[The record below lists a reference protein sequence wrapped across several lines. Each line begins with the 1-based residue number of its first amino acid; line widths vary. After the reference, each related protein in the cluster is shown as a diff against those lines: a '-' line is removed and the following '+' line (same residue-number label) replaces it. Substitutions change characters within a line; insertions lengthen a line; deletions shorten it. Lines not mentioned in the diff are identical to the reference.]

1 MIDFEILKEVGTTNE
16 RLRELFTAKLP
27 PKHKLDAL
35 PKEERKRIEK
45 DIENREKIED
55 MISSRVS
62 EHIIW
67 SLKNHHL
74 YSSVDLAWDSTPIT
88 KQIVPLV
95 LYAQKRINM
104 QSCVKELSKL
114 KNTSQ
119 YVKKDAKGKVVGVN
133 LPKFFEVNIN
143 LIRSFVTRRL
153 AAQSNRFNNLY
164 PFFKY
169 EPRTTEAA
177 GKLRAD
183 VLSQR
188 IDVMADQYNY
198 RHFQTQLIRDMFL
211 YGHTVAF
218 PRAAWER
225 DVHWEQ
231 TPVAEQYAPEGTQT
245 KRRTKVVREG
255 VSWVAPHPTRTF
267 YDFNYPLASLNTDT
281 GCEYVGFWDIGR
293 FGDIVENPNYFN
305 REEVGFSTGQIGLFS
320 KYANYFNQY
329 YTTITPPQVDDD
341 LTGFNDRKNQ
351 VGHYSSEEKDASVFI
366 TEYFFKAIPKD
377 YGIGAYPY
385 PVWIHLKV
393 AGESTVVYAEILPS
407 SPASVFSFNENDSR
421 LLNISVA
428 HELMPFQDQL
438 TNLFSQLLETAKADL
453 FSVAIINS
461 DMWPDNDE
469 GRKALEDF
477 RNTMKGEN
485 FYATTHALDAS
496 FSKLQDL
503 GIEPNADNVFK
514 IVRSQPNGNLTSIF
528 NSITALLGMAEKLM
542 ALSPQEQGQPAPRE
556 ISATEVLSIS
566 NTTDSVYTFISDA
579 IDEGR
584 ASMKRILYESLMS
597 CGSNSIHL
605 PVLGRYSRSIIER
618 AGFEVE
624 MGDGDL
630 MDPDLER
637 RYTVIGSKRR
647 LMHDYIFT
655 SRDGSERASNSQAAT
670 VLVQLIQVLNQPQV
684 LGAIGKEKYFEI
696 INEIFRLSGAGIDLK
711 LELSPGESDD
721 MTTPDDKTQ
730 AVIQQLGQ
738 AIQKNSQDIQSIVQ
752 AVQGPQQQ
760 PPQETQ

>member
-1 MIDFEILKEVGTTNE
+1 MIDFEILKEAGTTNE
-16 RLRELFTAKLP
+16 RLREMFTAKLP
-27 PKHKLDAL
+27 PKPMLDEL

-45 DIENREKIED
+45 DIDNRKKIED
-55 MISSRVS
+55 VISSRVS
-62 EHIIW
+62 EHILW

-88 KQIVPLV
+88 RQIVPLV

-104 QSCVKELSKL
+104 EACVKELGKL

-119 YVKKDAKGKVVGVN
+119 YVKKDAKGSVVGIN

-169 EPRTTEAA
+169 EARTTEPA

-211 YGHTVAF
+211 YGHSVAF

-231 TPVAEQYAPEGTQT
+231 TPISEQYATEGTMT
-245 KRRTKVVREG
+245 KKRTKIVREG

-281 GCEYVGFWDIGR
+281 GCEYVGFWDICR
-293 FGDIVENPNYFN
+293 FGDILENPNYFN
-305 REEVGFSTGQIGLFS
+305 RDEVGFSSGQIGLFS
-320 KYANYFNQY
+320 RYANYFNQY
-329 YTTITPPQVDDD
+329 YTTITPPAQKDD
-341 LTGFNDRKNQ
+341 LTSFNDRKNQ
-351 VGHYSSEEKDASVFI
+351 VGHYGGEEKDTSVFI
-366 TEYFFKAIPKD
+366 TEYFVKIIPKD
-377 YGIGAYPY
+377 YGIGTYPF
-385 PVWIHLKV
+385 PVWVHLKV
-393 AGESTVVYAEILPS
+393 AGEYTVVYAEILPS
-407 SPASVFSFNENDSR
+407 APASVFSFNENDSR

-461 DMWPDNDE
+461 DLWPDNDE
-469 GRKALEDF
+469 GHKALEDF

-485 FYATTHALDAS
+485 FYASTHALDAS

-503 GIEPNADNVFK
+503 GIDPTADNIFK
-514 IVRSQPNGNLTSIF
+514 VVRSQPNGNLTNIF
-528 NSITALLGMAEKLM
+528 NSITQLLAMAERLM

-584 ASMKRILYESLMS
+584 ASMKRVLYESLIS

-605 PVLGRYSRSIIER
+605 PVLGRYTRNIIER

-630 MDPDLER
+630 MDPDMER
-637 RYTVIGSKRR
+637 RYTVIGSKRA
-647 LMHDYIFT
+647 LCHDYIFT
-655 SRDGSERASNSQAAT
+655 SRDGSERASNSQAAN

-696 INEIFRLSGAGIDLK
+696 INEIFRLSGAGVDLK
-711 LELSPGESDD
+711 LELTPGDD
-721 MTTPDDKTQ
+721 DSMTAPDDQTQ
-730 AVIQQLGQ
+730 AALQQFGQ
-738 AIQKNSQDIQSIVQ
+738 AIQKNSADIQAIVQ
-752 AVQGPQQQ
+752 AIQGPEQ
-760 PPQETQ
+760 PVQAMQ